1 MLPGGAQDP
10 PQVSRALGVLF
21 LCGSVLVTL
30 HVALPDQEHVN
41 AAALYAI
48 GGLALILGSA
58 SVIWAKQARAWTVHT
73 VFAIGTTLICLGVY
87 FSGVAT
93 GAYSVLFVWLVVMA
107 ASFFSTRE
115 IVAHVVWVLVASA
128 ITLGLVETSGVSAA
142 IRWTFG
148 SLLLVIAAAV
158 MSRIVAGRRSIEEQ
172 LRTEIEEK
180 VRLQRELEHLAH
192 HDPLTGLPNR
202 RWFEQ
207 EIARD
212 LARASRQN
220 APLSVIALD
229 LDQFKKYNDA
239 HGHVAGDRLLKL
251 LASLWTETLRAADVM
266 ARLGGDEFVVVLP
279 DCPPAEAERVVRRLC
294 RRIPLGLT
302 CSAGTACWDGR
313 ESAEQLYMRA
323 DRAMYDAK
331 ERTAVH
337 AVVEIESK
345 ARPVRA

>member
-48 GGLALILGSA
+48 GGLALVLGSA

-128 ITLGLVETSGVSAA
+128 ITLGLVEDVRCLGRHPMDVRQPPARDSRGGDEPDRGRAQ
-142 IRWTFG
+142 IDRR
-148 SLLLVIAAAV
+148 AAAHRDRGEGAPAARARAPRPPRSTHRAPQPAMV
-158 MSRIVAGRRSIEEQ
+158 RAGDR
-172 LRTEIEEK
+172 
-180 VRLQRELEHLAH
+180 
-192 HDPLTGLPNR
+192 PGP
-202 RWFEQ
+202 
-207 EIARD
+207 
-212 LARASRQN
+212 ARASRQN

-251 LASLWTETLRAADVM
+251 LASPGPRPS
-266 ARLGGDEFVVVLP
+266 G
-279 DCPPAEAERVVRRLC
+279 PPTSWPA
-294 RRIPLGLT
+294 
-302 CSAGTACWDGR
+302 SAGTSSSSCCPIARPPRPSAWCGDSAGACRSGSRVGGNRLLGR
-313 ESAEQLYMRA
+313 ARVSRAALRGA

-345 ARPVRA
+345 APPVRA